1 MKLLLALSVVSGAAV
16 QAFQSPSFCPA
27 PVRTRDA
34 AMTMR
39 QVTPHDDDTADRRSL
54 ILNQVVLLGGSAAMM
69 ASSPS
74 VVKADSTGKYST
86 KQTAKKRYLPRV
98 RKGVAL
104 FAALGKTLDKPETIQ
119 AFYQYVEDNMATAMA
134 LYGSSTRIGEL
145 PDPKSRTVDKEAED
159 FVKEIKAL
167 AKGGDVKATYE
178 RAKATLVAYLAGTKL
193 EPLGDA
199 AYNASPQ

>member
-1 MKLLLALSVVSGAAV
+1 
-16 QAFQSPSFCPA
+16 
-27 PVRTRDA
+27 
-34 AMTMR
+34 MTMR
-39 QVTPHDDDTADRRSL
+39 RVTPHGADTSDRRSL
-54 ILNQVVLLGGSAAMM
+54 IQNQIFLLGGSAAIM
-69 ASSPS
+69 SYLPS
-74 VVKADSTGKYST
+74 AVKADSTGKYST